1 MTQRDS
7 VNGRENTAGMF
18 LFFSSLF
25 FHRLIFSREGNL
37 NGSVRVVEIIVE
49 FTIYVYLQLLSF
61 ELFLE
66 FLQFFPSLSMLSK
79 KEESNET
86 VHLYN
91 VPRAF
96 NRASWS
102 KLGYGVQFFPA
113 SRSSIRYFNELF
125 KNKASLIIHYSLNR
139 NDPRLYKP
147 TSDQLQWYTGIN
159 TTQAFL
165 NKVIARFFN

>member
-49 FTIYVYLQLLSF
+49 FMIYVYVQLLSF

-147 TSDQLQWYTGIN
+147 IN
-159 TTQAFL
+159 YNDIQE
-165 NKVIARFFN
+165 

>member
-7 VNGRENTAGMF
+7 VNGRENTASMF

-49 FTIYVYLQLLSF
+49 FTIYVYIQLLSF

-96 NRASWS
+96 NRAS
-102 KLGYGVQFFPA
+102 
-113 SRSSIRYFNELF
+113 
-125 KNKASLIIHYSLNR
+125 
-139 NDPRLYKP
+139 
-147 TSDQLQWYTGIN
+147 
-159 TTQAFL
+159 
-165 NKVIARFFN
+165 

>member
-49 FTIYVYLQLLSF
+49 FTIYVYIQVLSF

-66 FLQFFPSLSMLSK
+66 FHPLSIENFCNFSPLSRCYPK
-79 KEESNET
+79 KK
-86 VHLYN
+86 
-91 VPRAF
+91 
-96 NRASWS
+96 NRTKQSTYITF
-102 KLGYGVQFFPA
+102 L
-113 SRSSIRYFNELF
+113 E
-125 KNKASLIIHYSLNR
+125 
-139 NDPRLYKP
+139 RL
-147 TSDQLQWYTGIN
+147 
-159 TTQAFL
+159 
-165 NKVIARFFN
+165 IARHDRN